1 MFWISYE
8 DFCKNFT
15 NFELGSAIEHL
26 NSDTSSKSA
35 TKILSTASGNQPC
48 AFNVH
53 GGHSHWHTL
62 HYTPHNHMCAH
73 MLTACVHLTQCIYMY
88 LNILTAFT
96 HVIQYLNATSHA
108 NYTRDSTIISG
119 YTTPT
124 HAQPKDGL
132 FSSTNQG
139 AGSTPTTPPEAAS
152 TTPRAS

>member
-1 MFWISYE
+1 MCILKCVYSYNNSYIVGIAIYSHSSNKWSLVPANTKDRLLKVSRSDDGVFWISYE

-53 GGHSHWHTL
+53 GGHSHWRTL

-73 MLTACVHLTQCIYMY
+73 CMCTPHAMHLHVLKHTHCIYTCY
-88 LNILTAFT
+88 TIFKCNIPCELY
-96 HVIQYLNATSHA
+96 Q
-108 NYTRDSTIISG
+108 R
-119 YTTPT
+119 
-124 HAQPKDGL
+124 
-132 FSSTNQG
+132 
-139 AGSTPTTPPEAAS
+139 
-152 TTPRAS
+152 